1 MTLPPL
7 SLDRSAGALSRQLY
21 DGLRD
26 AILSGQFRVG
36 TRMPSTRALA
46 ASLSVSRN
54 TVHMAFEQLIL
65 EGLLQGRQG
74 AGTFVAKVPG
84 GIPLRPSN
92 DRPDRPTG
100 RRSLSQQGRAIQN
113 LARRWPQPILLPGE
127 SRGRAFGMGAPANLF
142 PGKVWRKLLVQCWD
156 HLTGTRGLGRSEYE
170 PLKEAVAEHLGTTR
184 GVRCTPD
191 QVIVV
196 SGSQQGIA
204 LVATVLLDPDDSV
217 WVEDPGYFGAHT
229 TFVGWGA
236 RVVPV
241 PVDDQGLSVEAGR
254 KRAPQARLAHV
265 TPTHQFPLG
274 KTMPLRRRADLL
286 AWAQAANSWILEE
299 DYDSEFRYSGAP
311 LAALQGIDPNQ
322 RVMYLGSFSKS
333 MFSGLRIA
341 YLVVPRDLA
350 PAFRAA
356 RQIVGG
362 PPPVLE
368 QAVVARF
375 LTEGHFQRHLRRMR
389 RVYSQRQRC
398 LIEAAKNE
406 LDGLLHLDHD
416 QTGMHVV
423 GWLRNGM
430 AAEDVCRR
438 AAEEGLELLPLASY
452 RAKAGPEGVLLGFS
466 EVGEP
471 TLLRGV
477 RLLRRALV

>member
-7 SLDRSAGALSRQLY
+7 SLDRSAGSLSRQLY

-36 TRMPSTRALA
+36 ARMPSTRALA
-46 ASLSVSRN
+46 ASRGVSRN

-65 EGLLQGRQG
+65 EGLLEGKQGV
-74 AGTFVAKVPG
+74 GTFVAELPS
-84 GIPLRPSN
+84 GIPFGPGAAELDKPR
-92 DRPDRPTG
+92 G
-100 RRSLSQQGRAIQN
+100 RRNLSNQGRAIHN
-113 LARRWPQPILLPGE
+113 LAKRWPEPIQLPGE
-127 SRGRAFGMGAPANLF
+127 SRGRAFGMGAPADLF
-142 PGKVWRKLLVQCWD
+142 PSRAWRRLLVQCWD
-156 HLTGTRGLGRSEYE
+156 QLIGTRGLGRSEFE
-170 PLKEAVAEHLGTTR
+170 PLREAIAEHLGTTR

-204 LVATVLLDPDDSV
+204 LVANVLLDPDDSV
-217 WVEDPGYFGAHT
+217 WVEDPGYFGAHRA
-229 TFVGWGA
+229 FVGWGA
-236 RVVPV
+236 QVVPV
-241 PVDDQGLSVEAGR
+241 AVDDQGLSVEAGR
-254 KRAPQARLAHV
+254 KRAPQARLVHV

-286 AWAQAANSWILEE
+286 AWAKTADAWILEE
-299 DYDSEFRYSGAP
+299 DYDSEFCYSGTP

-333 MFSGLRIA
+333 MFSGLRMA

-368 QAVVARF
+368 QAVVERF

-389 RVYSQRQRC
+389 RVYSQRQRR
-398 LIEAAKNE
+398 LIKAVEEK
-406 LDGLLHLDHD
+406 LDGLLHVDPD
-416 QTGMHVV
+416 ETGMHLV

-430 AAEDVCRR
+430 VAEDVCRR
-438 AAEEGLELLPLASY
+438 AAKEGLELLPLSSY
-452 RAKAGPEGVLLGFS
+452 RAEAGPEGVLLGFS
-466 EVGEP
+466 EAGEP
-471 TLLRGV
+471 SLLRGV
-477 RLLRRALV
+477 RLLRKALV

>member
-7 SLDRSAGALSRQLY
+7 SLDRSAGSLSRQLY

-36 TRMPSTRALA
+36 ARMPSTRALA
-46 ASLSVSRN
+46 ASRGVSRN

-65 EGLLQGRQG
+65 EGLLEGKQGV
-74 AGTFVAKVPG
+74 GTFVAELPS
-84 GIPLRPSN
+84 GIPFGPGAAELDKPR
-92 DRPDRPTG
+92 G
-100 RRSLSQQGRAIQN
+100 RRNLSNQGRAIHN
-113 LARRWPQPILLPGE
+113 LAKRWPEPIQLPGE
-127 SRGRAFGMGAPANLF
+127 SRGRAIGMGAPADLF
-142 PGKVWRKLLVQCWD
+142 PSRAWRRLLVQCWD
-156 HLTGTRGLGRSEYE
+156 QLIGTRGLGRSEFE
-170 PLKEAVAEHLGTTR
+170 PLREAIAEHLGTTR

-204 LVATVLLDPDDSV
+204 LVANVLLDPDDSV
-217 WVEDPGYFGAHT
+217 WVEDPGYFGAHRA
-229 TFVGWGA
+229 FVGWGA
-236 RVVPV
+236 QVVPV
-241 PVDDQGLSVEAGR
+241 AVDDQGLSVEAGR
-254 KRAPQARLAHV
+254 KRAPQARLVHV

-286 AWAQAANSWILEE
+286 AWAKTADAWILEE
-299 DYDSEFRYSGAP
+299 DYDSEFRYSGTP

-333 MFSGLRIA
+333 MFSGLRMA

-368 QAVVARF
+368 QAVVERF

-389 RVYSQRQRC
+389 RVYSQRQRR
-398 LIEAAKNE
+398 LIKAVEEK
-406 LDGLLHLDHD
+406 LDGLLHVDPD
-416 QTGMHVV
+416 ETGMHLV

-430 AAEDVCRR
+430 VAEDVCRR
-438 AAEEGLELLPLASY
+438 AAKEGLELLPLSSY
-452 RAKAGPEGVLLGFS
+452 RAEAGPEGVLLGFS

-471 TLLRGV
+471 SLLRGV
-477 RLLRRALV
+477 RLLRKALV

>member
-21 DGLRD
+21 DSLRD

-65 EGLLQGRQG
+65 EGLLEGKQG
-74 AGTFVAKVPG
+74 AGTFVAQVPS
-84 GIPLRPSN
+84 GIPLG
-92 DRPDRPTG
+92 PDAVEPDELRG
-100 RRSLSQQGRAIQN
+100 RRNLSQQGRAIYN
-113 LARRWPQPILLPGE
+113 LAKRWPEPIQLPGE
-127 SRGRAFGMGAPANLF
+127 SRGRAFGMGAPADLF
-142 PGKVWRKLLVQCWD
+142 PSRVWRRLLVECWD
-156 HLTGTRGLGRSEYE
+156 QLTGTRELGRSEYE
-170 PLKEAVAEHLGTTR
+170 PLREAIAEHLGTTR

-204 LVATVLLDPDDSV
+204 LVASVLLDPDDSV
-217 WVEDPGYFGAHT
+217 WVEDPGYFSAHT
-229 TFVGWGA
+229 AFVGWGA

-241 PVDDQGLSVEAGR
+241 AVDDQGLSVEVGR
-254 KRAPQARLAHV
+254 KRAPQARLVHV

-286 AWAQAANSWILEE
+286 AWAQEADAWILEE

-333 MFSGLRIA
+333 MFSGLRMA
-341 YLVVPRDLA
+341 YLVVPRNLA

-368 QAVVARF
+368 QAVVERF

-389 RVYSQRQRC
+389 RVYAQRQRR
-398 LIEAAKNE
+398 LIKAVEEE
-406 LDGLLHLDHD
+406 LDGLLHVDPD
-416 QTGMHVV
+416 ETGMHLV

-438 AAEEGLELLPLASY
+438 AVKEGLDLLSLSSY
-452 RAKAGPEGVLLGFS
+452 RAEAGPEGVLLGFS
-466 EVGEP
+466 EVGESS
-471 TLLRGV
+471 LLRGV
-477 RLLRRALV
+477 RILRKALV

>member
-36 TRMPSTRALA
+36 TRMPSTRSLA
-46 ASLSVSRN
+46 ASLGVSRN
-54 TVHMAFEQLIL
+54 TVHLAFEQLIL
-65 EGLLQGRQG
+65 EGLLEGKQG
-74 AGTFVAKVPG
+74 AGTFVAEVPS
-84 GIPLRPSN
+84 GIPIGSDDVERDEP
-92 DRPDRPTG
+92 RG
-100 RRSLSQQGRAIQN
+100 RRDLSLQGRAIHD
-113 LARRWPQPILLPGE
+113 LVEKWPQSIQLPGE
-127 SRGRAFGMGAPANLF
+127 SRGRAFGMGAPADLF
-142 PGKVWRKLLVQCWD
+142 PGSVWRRLLVQCWD
-156 HLTGTRGLGRSEYE
+156 QLAGARELGRSEHA
-170 PLKEAVAEHLGTTR
+170 PLREAIAEHLGTTR
-184 GVRCTPD
+184 GVRCAPD

-204 LVATVLLDPDDSV
+204 LAASVLLNPDDSV

-229 TFVGWGA
+229 AFAGWGA

-241 PVDDQGLSVEAGR
+241 TVDEQGLSVETGR
-254 KRAPQARLAHV
+254 KRAPHARLAHV

-274 KTMPLRRRADLL
+274 RTMPLRRRSDLL
-286 AWAQAANSWILEE
+286 TWAQDADAWILEE

-322 RVMYLGSFSKS
+322 RVLYLGSFSKS
-333 MFSGLRIA
+333 IFSGLRMA

-350 PAFRAA
+350 SAFRAA

-368 QAVVARF
+368 QAVVERF
-375 LTEGHFQRHLRRMR
+375 LTEGHFQRHLRRVR
-389 RVYSQRQRC
+389 RVYAQRQRQ
-398 LIEAAKNE
+398 LVKAVEAE
-406 LDGLLHLDHD
+406 LDGLLRVEPDETGTHL
-416 QTGMHVV
+416 V

-430 AAEDVCRR
+430 VAEEVCGR
-438 AAEEGLELLPLASY
+438 AVEEGLELLPLSSY

-471 TLLRGV
+471 ALRRGV
-477 RLLRRALV
+477 RLLRKVLG

>member
-7 SLDRSAGALSRQLY
+7 SLDRSAGPLARQLY

-54 TVHMAFEQLIL
+54 TVHTAFEQLIL
-65 EGLLQGRQG
+65 EGLLEGKQG
-74 AGTFVAKVPG
+74 AGTFVAEMPS
-84 GIPLRPSN
+84 GIPIGPSAVDN
-92 DRPDRPTG
+92 EAPRG
-100 RRSLSQQGRAIQN
+100 RRNLSEQGRAI
-113 LARRWPQPILLPGE
+113 LGLVEKWPEPIQLPGE
-127 SRGRAFGMGAPANLF
+127 SRGRAFGMGAPADLF
-142 PGKVWRKLLVQCWD
+142 PGRVWRRLLLQCWD
-156 HLTGTRGLGRSEYE
+156 QLSGARALGRAEYE
-170 PLKEAVAEHLGTTR
+170 PLRAAIAEYLGTTR

-191 QVIVV
+191 QVVVV

-204 LVATVLLDPDDSV
+204 LTASVLLDPNDSV

-229 TFVGWGA
+229 AFVGWGA
-236 RVVPV
+236 RVIPV
-241 PVDDQGLSVEAGR
+241 TVDDEGLSVAAGLE
-254 KRAPQARLAHV
+254 RAPRARLAHV

-274 KTMPLRRRADLL
+274 KTMPLRRRAELL
-286 AWAQAANSWILEE
+286 AWAQAAGAWILEE
-299 DYDSEFRYSGAP
+299 DYDSEFRYRGSP

-333 MFSGLRIA
+333 MFSGLRMA

-375 LTEGHFQRHLRRMR
+375 LRQGHFERHLRRMR
-389 RVYSQRQRC
+389 RVYAQRQRH
-398 LIEAAKNE
+398 LIKAVEEE
-406 LDGLLHLDHD
+406 LDGLLHVDSD
-416 QTGMHVV
+416 QTGMHLV
-423 GWLRNGM
+423 GWLRDGVV
-430 AAEDVCRR
+430 AEDVCRR
-438 AAEEGLELLPLASY
+438 AAMEGLELLPLSSY
-452 RAKAGPEGVLLGFS
+452 RARAGPEGVLLGFS
-466 EVGEP
+466 EVGERA
-471 TLLRGV
+471 LLQGV
-477 RLLRRALV
+477 RRLRKVLV

>member
-7 SLDRSAGALSRQLY
+7 SLDRSAGSLSRQLY

-36 TRMPSTRALA
+36 ARMPSTRALA
-46 ASLSVSRN
+46 ASRGVSRN

-65 EGLLQGRQG
+65 EGLLEGKQGV
-74 AGTFVAKVPG
+74 GTFVAELPS
-84 GIPLRPSN
+84 GIPFGPGAAELDKPR
-92 DRPDRPTG
+92 G
-100 RRSLSQQGRAIQN
+100 RRNLSNQGRAIHN
-113 LARRWPQPILLPGE
+113 LAKRWPEPIQLPGE
-127 SRGRAFGMGAPANLF
+127 SRGRAFGMGAPADLF
-142 PGKVWRKLLVQCWD
+142 PSRAWRRLLVQCWD
-156 HLTGTRGLGRSEYE
+156 QLIGTRGLGRSEFE
-170 PLKEAVAEHLGTTR
+170 PLREAIAEHLGTTR

-204 LVATVLLDPDDSV
+204 LVANVLLDPDDSV
-217 WVEDPGYFGAHT
+217 WVEDPGYFGAHRA
-229 TFVGWGA
+229 FVGWGA
-236 RVVPV
+236 QVVPV
-241 PVDDQGLSVEAGR
+241 AVDDQGLSVEAGR
-254 KRAPQARLAHV
+254 KRAPQARLVHV

-286 AWAQAANSWILEE
+286 AWAKTADAWILEE
-299 DYDSEFRYSGAP
+299 DYDSEFRYSGTP

-333 MFSGLRIA
+333 MFSGLRMA

-368 QAVVARF
+368 QAVVERF

-389 RVYSQRQRC
+389 RVYSQRQRR
-398 LIEAAKNE
+398 LIKAVEEK
-406 LDGLLHLDHD
+406 LDGLLHVDPD
-416 QTGMHVV
+416 ETGMHLV

-430 AAEDVCRR
+430 VAEDVCRR
-438 AAEEGLELLPLASY
+438 AAKEGLELLPLSSY
-452 RAKAGPEGVLLGFS
+452 RAEAGPEGVLLGFS
-466 EVGEP
+466 EAGEP
-471 TLLRGV
+471 SLLRGV
-477 RLLRRALV
+477 RLLRKALV

>member
-7 SLDRSAGALSRQLY
+7 SLDRSAGSLSRQLY

-36 TRMPSTRALA
+36 ARMPSTRALA
-46 ASLSVSRN
+46 ASRGVSRN

-65 EGLLQGRQG
+65 EGLLEGKQGV
-74 AGTFVAKVPG
+74 GTFVAELPS
-84 GIPLRPSN
+84 GIPFGPGAAELDKPR
-92 DRPDRPTG
+92 G
-100 RRSLSQQGRAIQN
+100 RRNLSHQGRAIHN
-113 LARRWPQPILLPGE
+113 LAKRWPEPIQLPGE
-127 SRGRAFGMGAPANLF
+127 SRGRAFGMGAPADLF
-142 PGKVWRKLLVQCWD
+142 PSRAWRRLLVQCWD
-156 HLTGTRGLGRSEYE
+156 QLIGTRGLGRSEFE
-170 PLKEAVAEHLGTTR
+170 PLREAIAEHLGTTR

-204 LVATVLLDPDDSV
+204 LVANVLLDPDDSV
-217 WVEDPGYFGAHT
+217 WVEDPGYFGAHRA
-229 TFVGWGA
+229 FVGWGA
-236 RVVPV
+236 QVVPV
-241 PVDDQGLSVEAGR
+241 AVDDQGLSVEAGR
-254 KRAPQARLAHV
+254 KRAPQARLVHV

-286 AWAQAANSWILEE
+286 AWAKTADAWILEE
-299 DYDSEFRYSGAP
+299 DYDSEFRYSGTP

-333 MFSGLRIA
+333 MFSGLRMA

-368 QAVVARF
+368 QAVVERF

-389 RVYSQRQRC
+389 RVYSQRQRR
-398 LIEAAKNE
+398 LIKAVEEK
-406 LDGLLHLDHD
+406 LDGLLHVDPD
-416 QTGMHVV
+416 ETGMHLV

-430 AAEDVCRR
+430 VAEDVCRR
-438 AAEEGLELLPLASY
+438 AAKEGLELLPLSSY
-452 RAKAGPEGVLLGFS
+452 RAEAGPEGVLLGFS
-466 EVGEP
+466 EAGEP
-471 TLLRGV
+471 SLLRGV
-477 RLLRRALV
+477 RLLRKALV